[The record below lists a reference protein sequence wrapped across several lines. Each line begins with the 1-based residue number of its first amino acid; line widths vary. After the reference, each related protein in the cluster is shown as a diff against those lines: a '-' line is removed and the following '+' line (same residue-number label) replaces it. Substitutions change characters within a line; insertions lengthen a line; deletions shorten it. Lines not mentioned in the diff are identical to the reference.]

1 MTRADIAAKIAN
13 ATGLSKV
20 ETETVVEGFILCV
33 IEALKEN
40 ESIEIR
46 GFGTFKVKERKPRT
60 ARNPKTGARVELG
73 KRFVPMFKVSKEF
86 KKAVNDS
93 ILENYAAGIQ
103 KDNKK

>member
-33 IEALKEN
+33 IEALKNN

-46 GFGTFKVKERKPRT
+46 GFGTFKVKERNPRT
-60 ARNPKTGARVELG
+60 ARNPKTGAKVDLG
-73 KRFVPMFKVSKEF
+73 KRYVPMFKVSKEF
-86 KKAVNDS
+86 KKSVNDA
-93 ILENYAAGIQ
+93 LL
-103 KDNKK
+103 DNKK

>member
-1 MTRADIAAKIAN
+1 MTRADIANKIAN

-33 IEALKEN
+33 INALKEQ

-46 GFGTFKVKERKPRT
+46 GFGTFKVKERKPRI
-60 ARNPKTGARVELG
+60 ARYPKTGAKVELG
-73 KRFVPMFKVSKEF
+73 RRFVPMFKVSKEF

-93 ILENYAAGIQ
+93 LLEKYEE
-103 KDNKK
+103 K

>member
-73 KRFVPMFKVSKEF
+73 RRFVPMFKVSKEF
-86 KKAVNDS
+86 KKAVNDAL
-93 ILENYAAGIQ
+93 LENY
-103 KDNKK
+103 NKK

>member
-73 KRFVPMFKVSKEF
+73 RRFVPMFKVSKEF
-86 KKAVNDS
+86 KKAVNDA
-93 ILENYAAGIQ
+93 LLDNY
-103 KDNKK
+103 NKIKK